1 MDAQLGALRGE
12 HPEIVAVR
20 AQVARLLARQRGAR
34 RPAPVLILGETGTG
48 KGLLARTIHQA
59 GPRQAGPFVDVNCA
73 AIPEPLLEAELFGYE
88 RGAFT
93 DARQSK
99 PGLFQTAHGGTLF
112 LDEIGLLPAALQ
124 GKLLTVLEDR
134 AVRRLGS
141 TRAEALDVA
150 LVAATSV
157 DLKRAIGEGRFRE
170 DLYHRLAVISL
181 ELPPLRSRGS
191 DIGSLADVFLARA
204 CADYGRA
211 PCTLAPDARDLLH
224 AYRWPGNVREL
235 ANAMERVALLSET
248 DHITAAMFA
257 FLIGGPGP
265 TSTLPRTGAADPL
278 AAAGSLDDTVRARIE
293 AALRESGGNIRRT
306 AAALGISRNTLRARM
321 NRYGLRHHESPRP
334 PSPRR
339 GRAAPCPAEPALPV
353 EWERRHLSFLRARL
367 LPSSA
372 IDGGRLLEM
381 AGEKVRSFGGRPE
394 DSSPTGLVAI
404 FGLEPVDNAPSH
416 AVLAGLAIQNA
427 LVRARASGSD
437 APDVVIGI
445 HCGDHLVGRQDASVQ
460 VGVDGKAATW
470 SVLERLVAADAPG
483 AIFISDAVVAFAR
496 RRFTLARLRDA
507 HPHAW
512 RVLRR
517 DDGPGGGSGTRFVGR
532 TAELESL
539 RAASARAAQRHG
551 QIVGVLGE
559 AGVGKSRLLQEAARQ
574 LHGWLILAAG
584 GAPYAKNTSYFPVIE
599 LLKSFCQ
606 IQDADTAPEIREKV
620 TRMLPPA
627 AGEPDRV
634 LPPVLDLLG
643 ALPADDAFR
652 QADPPQRRQ
661 RTVAALKQVVLAASA
676 IRPLCLIVEDLHW
689 VDSESQAWLDL
700 LAESLPGS
708 RVLLLVNYRPE
719 YQHGWGSRLCYTQIR
734 LDPLPAEG
742 VEQLLATLLG
752 TDPSLGELKRV
763 LAERTEGNPFFIEE
777 CVRSV
782 VETHVLAGEG
792 GAYRLA
798 QALTEIHVPSTVQA
812 ILATRIDRLPTEDK
826 RVLHSAAVIGKDV
839 PFDLLQA
846 ITALP
851 QDDLCHALARLQ
863 ASEFIYETH
872 LSPDPEYTFK
882 HTLTHEVA
890 YQGLRQERRRE
901 LHARIVAAIESLHR
915 DRLGEQIDRLAYH
928 AVRGEVWDKALRYC
942 SQAGTKAEGRAAN
955 RKVVAFFE
963 QALAALEQLP
973 ETRETRELAVDL
985 LVGLRN
991 ALQALGEFSRGL
1003 ESLRHAERLADAL
1016 SDRPRL
1022 LEIAATLT
1030 GYFWAVAEQDQA
1042 LEAAQRTLAL
1052 ATDLNDPG
1060 LQALGRRLTARI
1072 LHVRGDYRLAIDM
1085 FRQGGEVLTG
1095 DQAGVDFRL
1104 QFGTVPSVKS
1114 PWVLRPDSCFS
1125 RANLALS
1132 LAEVGEFVEAVIRGE
1147 EAGQI
1152 AENIERPYSRIVACV
1167 GLGGVWLRQGEFEKA
1182 LTVLD
1187 SGLSLWEQVQIPVQF
1202 PWIAAPW
1209 AYVSALSGRVAQ
1221 ARPVLDQ
1228 AVERAAAMRM
1238 LVCQSQRIAWLGEV
1252 SLLDGRGDDARRLGE
1267 RALDLAR
1274 QYQERGH
1281 EAWALWLL
1289 GKIHTT
1295 GGAASG
1301 RQAENSYGEALTIAA
1316 ELGMRPL
1323 VAHCHLGLGKLYRR
1337 TGKRQETQEHLTTAT
1352 VMYREMDMRFWLEQA
1367 EAELG
1372 GRAAG

>member
-942 SQAGTKAEGRAAN
+942 WDAGARAAARVAN
-955 RKVVAFFE
+955 REAVAFFE
-963 QALAALEQLP
+963 QALAAVEYLP
-973 ETRETRELAVDL
+973 ETRATREHVIDL
-985 LVGLRN
+985 LLDQRN
-991 ALQALGEFSRGL
+991 ALQVLGDHSRGL
-1003 ESLRHAERLADAL
+1003 ECLRRAERLAEAVG
-1016 SDRPRL
+1016 DRRRL
-1022 LEIAATLT
+1022 ADIAAALT
-1030 GYFWAVAEQDQA
+1030 GHLWSVGEQPQA
-1042 LEAAQRTLAL
+1042 LEA
-1052 ATDLNDPG
+1052 
-1060 LQALGRRLTARI
+1060 GRRSLASGSELDDPTRQARGRYLVGRI
-1072 LHVRGDYRLAIDM
+1072 HHVMGDYRLAIDALRESAESLRGGLQPH
-1085 FRQGGEVLTG
+1085 FRPQLSTI
-1095 DQAGVDFRL
+1095 
-1104 QFGTVPSVKS
+1104 PSVN
-1114 PWVLRPDSCFS
+1114 S
-1125 RANLALS
+1125 RANLALC
-1132 LAEVGEFVEAVIRGE
+1132 LAEVGEFAEALVQAE

-1152 AENIERPYSRIVACV
+1152 ADALDHPYSRIVACF
-1167 GLGGVWLRQGEFEKA
+1167 GAGGVWLRRADLEKA
-1182 LTVLD
+1182 VVVLEN
-1187 SGLSLWEQVQIPVQF
+1187 GFRLWEEVQIPVLF
-1202 PWIAAPW
+1202 PWIAAPL
-1209 AYVSALSGRVAQ
+1209 AYARGLSGCAAE
-1221 ARPVLDQ
+1221 ARSVLEQ
-1228 AVERAAAMRM
+1228 AVERAGAMR
-1238 LVCQSQRIAWLGEV
+1238 LLACQAQRLAWLGEI
-1252 SLLDGRGDDARRLGE
+1252 SLLSGRRDDAVQLAE
-1267 RALDLAR
+1267 RALELAR
-1274 QYQERGH
+1274 THKERGH
-1281 EAWALWLL
+1281 EAWALRLL
-1289 GKIHTT
+1289 GKAHASR
-1295 GGAASG
+1295 GAGRSSEAEDSY
-1301 RQAENSYGEALTIAA
+1301 RQALAIAHA
-1316 ELGMRPL
+1316 LGMRPL
-1323 VAHCHLGLGKLYRR
+1323 IAHCHLGLGKLYRR
-1337 TGKRQETQEHLTTAT
+1337 TGRRQQAQEHLTTAT
-1352 VMYREMDMRFWLEQA
+1352 TMLRDMDMRFWLEQA
-1367 EAELG
+1367 EAEMASHKPIVG
-1372 GRAAG
+1372 QTDGP